1 MVCMSRIMSYCIY
14 KSCFREII
22 FVILFFSYYC
32 IIAFPTFVFLH
43 FLLLYLLQP
52 LTCMLSR
59 VPRPPGA
66 QPISPTTSS
75 RVFFREGHRQV
86 PVPGKTWGSQRSGP
100 RSRYSG
106 SSGGGPSLG
115 LGGGPS
121 LVIVGGGSSLG
132 LGGGLWDWP
141 ELFLNRALSSFV
153 LSQQV
158 CGSPWSLTNFSLPF
172 MFPNYLHS

>member
-1 MVCMSRIMSYCIY
+1 MVCMSCIMSNESIY
-14 KSCFREII
+14 ESCVGENI
-22 FVILFFSYYC
+22 FLILCFSSYC

-43 FLLLYLLQP
+43 FLLLYLLQR

-100 RSRYSG
+100 RSRG
-106 SSGGGPSLG
+106 AH
-115 LGGGPS
+115 
-121 LVIVGGGSSLG
+121 V
-132 LGGGLWDWP
+132 
-141 ELFLNRALSSFV
+141 
-153 LSQQV
+153 
-158 CGSPWSLTNFSLPF
+158 
-172 MFPNYLHS
+172 

>member
-1 MVCMSRIMSYCIY
+1 M
-14 KSCFREII
+14 
-22 FVILFFSYYC
+22 
-32 IIAFPTFVFLH
+32 H
-43 FLLLYLLQP
+43 FLLLYFCISYFCIYNNP

-86 PVPGKTWGSQRSGP
+86 PVPWQTWWSQRSGP

-106 SSGGGPSLG
+106 SSGGGPSLGIRCRSLG

-158 CGSPWSLTNFSLPF
+158 CGSLWSLTNFFAPLYIS
-172 MFPNYLHS
+172 

>member
-1 MVCMSRIMSYCIY
+1 MTASP
-14 KSCFREII
+14 
-22 FVILFFSYYC
+22 
-32 IIAFPTFVFLH
+32 IAFPTSVFLH
-43 FLLLYLLQP
+43 FLLLYLLQR

-75 RVFFREGHRQV
+75 RVFVRKGHRKV
-86 PVPGKTWGSQRSGP
+86 PVPRQTWGSQRSGP

-115 LGGGPS
+115 FRWRSMGLGGGPS

-132 LGGGLWDWP
+132 LGVGLWDWP

-172 MFPNYLHS
+172 MFPNYPHS